1 MTSVL
6 YILFY
11 FVLGVLRKMGK
22 GLGNL
27 ITQAFCMGYCRWKG
41 ARIGDAC
48 RFYGSIP
55 SFQFPKNGDVEFG
68 DGFII
73 NTGIKSGIDGSQS
86 RIHVKKNAKL
96 HIGKMSGMT
105 NTTIQCHE
113 EIVIGDHVNIGAG
126 CLIIDSNFHSTDWR
140 DRLDRKRD
148 INNHLNAPVH
158 IGDVVFIGARSII
171 CKGVTIGNHSMI
183 AAGSVVTKDIPADCI
198 AGGNPAKVIK
208 KLNIAY

>member
-1 MTSVL
+1 MTAL
-6 YILFY
+6 ITQMMY
-11 FVLGVLRKMGK
+11 FFLGSLRKIG
-22 GLGNL
+22 GGISARL
-27 ITQAFCMGYCRWKG
+27 TQAFCMGYCRWKG
-41 ARIGDAC
+41 VRLGNGC
-48 RFYGSIP
+48 LFYGNIP
-55 SFQFPKNGDVEFG
+55 SLQFPKNGDVEFG
-68 DGFII
+68 NGFII

-86 RIHVKKNAKL
+86 RIHVTKNAKL
-96 HIGKMSGMT
+96 HVGKMSGMT
-105 NTTIQCHE
+105 NTTIQCHQ
-113 EIVIGDHVNIGAG
+113 EIIIGDHVNIGAG
-126 CLIIDSNFHSTDWR
+126 CLIMDSNFHSTDWR